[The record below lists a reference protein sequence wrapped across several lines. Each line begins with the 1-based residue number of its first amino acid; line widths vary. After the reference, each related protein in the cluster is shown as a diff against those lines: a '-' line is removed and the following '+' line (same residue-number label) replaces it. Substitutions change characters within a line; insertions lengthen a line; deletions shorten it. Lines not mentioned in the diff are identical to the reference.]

1 MPRMSHSS
9 SRELSRSLVTKTH
22 WRSRIVALP
31 FLAGAVYRSAMR
43 TVWTMGFVA
52 AAALSFCFPDFI
64 VFRFTQAVIWA
75 IALVGLVL
83 LCGVSG
89 QFSFAQAALFGTG
102 GYAAAMVA
110 THTSLSVYWG
120 MPLALLLGF
129 AAGWGLGRIASGHS
143 LWTQALVTYAFAIA
157 FPQLLRWRPIERWTG
172 GVQGLYLDFPTPPIE
187 ALSNDRWA
195 FLMALTLLA
204 LGLWLAH
211 NLIDSRSGRALEAA
225 RDDELAAAAHGI
237 AVAQVRAVISGIAG
251 GYLALAG
258 CLSAYQFGFV
268 GPTGY
273 NFALSVQMLFGLVI
287 GGMHSLGGAVLGG
300 LFLQFFPDLT
310 AGLGKGL
317 SALVYALLLIA
328 AMVAMPKGI
337 AGVLEEFARRATSAR
352 SKAPRAVARPQR
364 LS

>member
-1 MPRMSHSS
+1 
-9 SRELSRSLVTKTH
+9 
-22 WRSRIVALP
+22 
-31 FLAGAVYRSAMR
+31 MR

-64 VFRFTQAVIWA
+64 VFRFTQAVIWV

-89 QFSFAQAALFGTG
+89 QFSFGQAALFGVG
-102 GYAAAMVA
+102 GYAAAMIA
-110 THTSLSVYWG
+110 THTPLSVYCG

-129 AAGWGLGRIASGHS
+129 AAGWGLGRIAGGHS

-172 GVQGLYLDFPTPPIE
+172 GVQGLYLDFPTPPLE

-211 NLIDSRSGRALEAA
+211 NIIDSRSGRALQAA
-225 RDDELAAAAHGI
+225 RDDELAAAAQGI
-237 AVAQVRAVISGIAG
+237 RVVSARATASGIAG
-251 GYLALAG
+251 AYLALAG

-268 GPTGY
+268 GPTAY

-287 GGMHSLGGAVLGG
+287 GGLQSLAGAVLGG

-317 SALVYALLLIA
+317 SALLYAVLLIA
-328 AMVAMPKGI
+328 AIVAMPRGM
-337 AGVLEEFARRATSAR
+337 AGALTDLFD
-352 SKAPRAVARPQR
+352 R
-364 LS
+364 LPHKRGMR